1 MKLSQLLH
9 KISQDQLIIVVDHND
24 EQTGTILAKGK
35 RNSIPKESELN
46 HATVRTIYYV
56 QAYMIVTVTA

>member
-24 EQTGTILAKGK
+24 EQPRTILAKGK
-35 RNSIPKESELN
+35 RSSIPKESELN

-56 QAYMIVTVTA
+56 QAYMVISVTA